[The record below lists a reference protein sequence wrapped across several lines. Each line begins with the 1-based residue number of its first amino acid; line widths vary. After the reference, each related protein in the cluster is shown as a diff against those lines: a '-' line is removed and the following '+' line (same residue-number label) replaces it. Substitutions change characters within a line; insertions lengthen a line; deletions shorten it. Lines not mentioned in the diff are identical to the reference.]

1 MFSIVYAID
10 SQWKNIKTIDAF
22 ILHIKGNFRNIKVPE
37 CRSFTSE
44 TSLTQIIVTKRNG
57 D

>member
-10 SQWKNIKTIDAF
+10 SQWKNIKTTDAF
-22 ILHIKGNFRNIKVPE
+22 ILHIKGHFRNIKVPE

-44 TSLTQIIVTKRNG
+44 TPPTQIIVAKTNG